1 MSMVSFE
8 DFQKIELKTAKV
20 ADAQRVEGSDKLLRL
35 EIKLG
40 GEKRQLVA
48 GIAKYYKPEEM
59 IGRDIVVVAN
69 LEPKTIFGLESRGM
83 LLAANVDGE
92 PVLLQPDREVPSGTT
107 IR

>member
-1 MSMVSFE
+1 MVSFE

-20 ADAQRVEGSDKLLRL
+20 ADAQRVKGSDKLLRL
-35 EIKLG
+35 EIELG